1 MVGNIMD
8 EEFLIINIPEKFQFC
23 VIDKNSIAG
32 VVLLQNK
39 ATKQCE
45 ILIKDAHSDTLAR
58 VFFEDNE
65 EVVAQR
71 EYKIIVS
78 QLIEDFDEAVEE
90 INDYRNE
97 LIEENLE
104 VLDG

>member
-1 MVGNIMD
+1 MVGDIMD

-32 VVLLQNK
+32 VVLQIK
-39 ATKQCE
+39 ATKQYE
-45 ILIKDAHSDTLAR
+45 ILVKDAHGDTLAR
-58 VFFEDNE
+58 VFFEENE
-65 EVVAQR
+65 KVVAQR
-71 EYKIIVS
+71 EYRVIVS
-78 QLIEDFDEAVEE
+78 QLVEEFDEAVEE

>member
-1 MVGNIMD
+1 MVGDIMD

-45 ILIKDAHSDTLAR
+45 ILVKDAHGDTLAR
-58 VFFEDNE
+58 VFFEENE

>member
-1 MVGNIMD
+1 MD

-58 VFFEDNE
+58 VS
-65 EVVAQR
+65 R
-71 EYKIIVS
+71 ILMKLS
-78 QLIEDFDEAVEE
+78 KK
-90 INDYRNE
+90 
-97 LIEENLE
+97 
-104 VLDG
+104 

>member
-1 MVGNIMD
+1 MVGDIMD

-39 ATKQCE
+39 ATKQYE
-45 ILIKDAHSDTLAR
+45 ILVKDAHSDTLVR

>member
-1 MVGNIMD
+1 MVGDIMD

-32 VVLLQNK
+32 VVLIQNK
-39 ATKQCE
+39 AMKQYE
-45 ILIKDAHSDTLAR
+45 ILIKDARGNLLVR

>member
-1 MVGNIMD
+1 MVGDIMD

-39 ATKQCE
+39 ATKQYE
-45 ILIKDAHSDTLAR
+45 ILVKDAHGDTLAR

-78 QLIEDFDEAVEE
+78 QLIEDFDEAIEE

>member
-1 MVGNIMD
+1 MD

-45 ILIKDAHSDTLAR
+45 ILVKDAHGDTLAR